1 MELLKTLKLTR
12 YQRNFTLNPVLKR
25 RIKLAACVSQQIEL
39 AKNPKYKFLSVRTV
53 ADDSVGVRTVKVGKR
68 VLCWWPVGA
77 DDTFELTVRYGNRVL
92 ELAKGLDA
100 VELAS
105 VDELVP
111 VLEQFK
117 AAAERGEMD
126 EMIAAQLA
134 KTKRVNTQKQDKLSQ
149 FGVECV
155 RFRWQQ
161 LHT

>member
-1 MELLKTLKLTR
+1 MCCVGGVWVDGTVEL
-12 YQRNFTLNPVLKR
+12 
-25 RIKLAACVSQQIEL
+25 I
-39 AKNPKYKFLSVRTV
+39 
-53 ADDSVGVRTVKVGKR
+53 
-68 VLCWWPVGA
+68 
-77 DDTFELTVRYGNRVL
+77 VRYGSRVL

-134 KTKRVNTQKQDKLSQ
+134 TRKRVNIQKQHKLS
-149 FGVECV
+149 
-155 RFRWQQ
+155 
-161 LHT
+161 